1 MAINESKCLEKANK
15 FNLNTVF
22 KSFKSLEIRQ
32 KWSTENKLLTV
43 LKNFVQNVFFKWH
56 YFDQVYSRFTR
67 DGKMAFF
74 TSQTRLL
81 RRETSQR
88 RQPEVF
94 LAVISLPLAVTDVC
108 RRQILSRLMLLL
120 LSPLSRASI
129 KPGTRNIL
137 KHAGTCRSISENPGT
152 SWNMKK

>member
-22 KSFKSLEIRQ
+22 KSFKSLESRQ

-56 YFDQVYSRFTR
+56 YFDQFYSRFTR

-74 TSQTRLL
+74 TSQTRPL

-88 RQPEVF
+88 GQPEVF
-94 LAVISLPLAVTDVC
+94 LVVISLLLAVTDVC
-108 RRQILSRLMLLL
+108 RGRILSRLMLLL

-137 KHAGTCRSISENPGT
+137 KHAGTCRNISENPGT
-152 SWNMKK
+152 SWNMEK